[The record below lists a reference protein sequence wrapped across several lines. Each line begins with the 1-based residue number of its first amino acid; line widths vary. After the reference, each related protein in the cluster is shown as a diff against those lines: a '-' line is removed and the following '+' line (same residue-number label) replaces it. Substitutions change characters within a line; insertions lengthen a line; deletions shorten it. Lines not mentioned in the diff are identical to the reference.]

1 MPIRPSA
8 DFPVRKAGLKASST
22 CTAANCACEGEF
34 AGRETVLNNVASE
47 AMAHCLAWKPDLLPS
62 NCFISVRGIRRRRFC
77 VYDSYLCC
85 RKPGG
90 IFMTAAKV
98 VILLLQASI
107 FLTVFSLGLDAT
119 FQDASWL
126 LQRPRR
132 LLRSLVA
139 MNVIMPLFAA
149 LLAAAFHLHP
159 AVKAALVLLAV
170 SPVPPMLPRQQLKLA
185 GTWSYVLGLLV
196 TTSLL
201 AIVLVPLTI
210 KLLAA
215 VFNVE
220 MGIRPASVAKV
231 VVTTV
236 LLPLMLGIVVHV
248 QAPGLAER
256 RGPVLARVAFAILVL
271 IAVSLL
277 VVEWRSMVGLV
288 GNGTLASI
296 VAFIFVGVTAGHL
309 LGGPDPANRTTLA
322 LATASRHP
330 GLAMAIASANFP
342 GQFRLIAAA
351 IVLYLLVKAVVLIP
365 YNAWSK
371 RRHARKPEAPHGRQ
385 AA

>member
-1 MPIRPSA
+1 
-8 DFPVRKAGLKASST
+8 
-22 CTAANCACEGEF
+22 
-34 AGRETVLNNVASE
+34 
-47 AMAHCLAWKPDLLPS
+47 
-62 NCFISVRGIRRRRFC
+62 
-77 VYDSYLCC
+77 
-85 RKPGG
+85 
-90 IFMTAAKV
+90 MTAAKV

-126 LQRPRR
+126 LQRPRL

-170 SPVPPMLPRQQLKLA
+170 SPVPPMLPRKEMKLA
-185 GTWSYVLGLLV
+185 GTSSYVLGLLV
-196 TTSLL
+196 TTALL
-201 AIVLVPLTI
+201 AIVVVPLTI

-330 GLAMAIASANFP
+330 GLAIAIATANFP
-342 GQFRLIAAA
+342 GQVRLITAAV
-351 IVLYLLVKAVVLIP
+351 VLYLMVKAILLIP
-365 YNAWSK
+365 YNAWST
-371 RRHARKPEAPHGRQ
+371 RRHATKPEAPHGRQ